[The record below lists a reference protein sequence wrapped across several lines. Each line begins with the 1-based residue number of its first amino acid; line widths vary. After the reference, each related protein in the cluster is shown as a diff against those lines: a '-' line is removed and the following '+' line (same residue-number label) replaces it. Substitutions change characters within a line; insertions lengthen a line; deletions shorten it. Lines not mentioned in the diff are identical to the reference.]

1 MIKTP
6 SPLVSSSTPKVSVV
20 MTTYNRAH
28 TLPQAIQS
36 IIDQTFTDWELII
49 VDDGSSD
56 TTPQIVR
63 QYASGDPR
71 IRYHRHRTNQG
82 AARARNTGFQKAK
95 GAYIALHDDDDFS
108 HLRRLEMQ
116 SQYLDAHP
124 NVDMVVS
131 WIHVFQNNRLRFINK
146 NTFHYQKDKPQS
158 LKTLIELPT
167 TLACSMA
174 RRCVF
179 HTLPMRPFFRAAED
193 YDTFLLC
200 AERYTLTA
208 LPTVLYHYRLGDST
222 HATVSNSDE
231 DRLSLCWQYHCLA
244 WGSAFHRR
252 MGWDDPI
259 DKAETIADALNR
271 LHPQFHAKAQDS
283 VERLRLEFA
292 NISRR
297 IHDTG
302 KNDILSFYRR
312 FAGEKERK
320 RLVTLSSSPREI
332 AKKTRAL
339 PKPNSSIPSKH
350 RYGKS
355 RSPFLPTVSVV
366 IATYNRAHLLPD
378 AIRSIINQTYK
389 DWELIIIDDAST
401 DMTEVVVRAF
411 MQQDPRIRYYRHQT
425 NSGLAVARNTST
437 QLALGSYIALQD
449 DDDRSLPRRLK
460 TQVDFLN
467 GSDDIDL
474 ISSWVQ
480 CFNKEGPTEKIIKTE
495 WKSRAD
501 TPPTLAE
508 RVLHPMPSP
517 CIMARRH
524 VFIET
529 PMRPFFS
536 VVEDYDFLLRCTER
550 YNLSHIP
557 KTLYHYRIADGE
569 HATLSTSHNRSLN
582 VLKYH
587 LAAWASACYRHSNK
601 KDPVETETDV
611 DDLLHKARPLFHS
624 ASKQAK
630 KHLLAKYALD
640 HLMLTW
646 QTHDPKNIKEIIAFL
661 KNLFSRSDYIFV
673 LSSYVKQ
680 NRLVIEQLYTR
691 YYPPVTPS
699 VFRLC
704 CYKGIRDAVQNN
716 DEDLF
721 QWWLDTIKRY
731 SLYRHRWLIAPR
743 IVWTCWTKRDY
754 RKIMLYLAT
763 LLMPKRI
770 VTETPATPSSIRTHG
785 KAPPAQVPQVPQVS
799 IILPTHNRAPLL
811 QHAIDSI
818 RQQTLTDWELIII
831 DDGSRDDTEGVV
843 RSFATTD
850 SRIRYQRHSTPK
862 GAGITRNTGAQLAR
876 GTYIALQDDDDYSLP
891 HRLQTQV
898 DFLNGAGDI
907 DLISSWIQCFYNSS
921 GLTEQILT
929 TDWQSSATDP
939 PTLAERTLHPMPFP
953 CIMARRHVFTETP
966 MRAFFPVA
974 EDYDFLLRCTE
985 RYTLS
990 HVPEVLYH
998 YRLADMKHKALST
1011 SASQSLSILKYHF
1024 AAWASACYRHS
1035 NKKDPVETETNVDDL
1050 LHKARPLF
1058 HSASKQAKKTL
1069 IDKYALDHFKRTW
1082 KTHNSQNIKEMLSFL
1097 KNMLSKTDYTYLLDS
1112 HSQTIPEH
1120 LVPLYVTYR
1129 HDTDPISLIRHFETN
1144 IRKAI
1149 LDNDENLCRQW
1160 LNIAR
1165 RYNRA
1170 TIINS

>member
-1 MIKTP
+1 MTKTP
-6 SPLVSSSTPKVSVV
+6 SPLASSSPPNVSVV

-28 TLPQAIQS
+28 LLPHAIRN
-36 IIDQTFTDWELII
+36 IIAQTFTDWELII
-49 VDDGSSD
+49 VDDASTD
-56 TTPQIVR
+56 TTKEVVHDFIKQ
-63 QYASGDPR
+63 DPR
-71 IRYHRHRTNQG
+71 IRYHRHQHNSG
-82 AARARNTGFQKAK
+82 LAVARNTSFQLAR
-95 GAYIALHDDDDFS
+95 GRYIAFQDDDDFS
-108 HLRRLEMQ
+108 HIRRLEVQ

-124 NVDMVVS
+124 DVDMVTS
-131 WIHVFQNNRLRFINK
+131 WLHVFQNNRLCFIKK

-158 LKTLIELPT
+158 LKTLTELPT
-167 TLACSMA
+167 TLSCFMA

-179 HTLPMRPFFRAAED
+179 HTVPMRPFFRAAED
-193 YDTFLLC
+193 YDAFLRC
-200 AERYTLTA
+200 SERYTLTA
-208 LPTVLYHYRLGDST
+208 LPAVLYHYRLGDST
-222 HATVSNSDE
+222 HASMSNSDA
-231 DRLSLCWQYHCLA
+231 DKLSRCWQYHCLA

-252 MGWDDPI
+252 MGWTDPI
-259 DKAETIADALNR
+259 DKAETITDALNH
-271 LHPQFHAKAQDS
+271 LHPQFHTKAQDS

-292 NISRR
+292 HISRR

-302 KNDILSFYRR
+302 KNDIFSFYRR

-320 RLVTLSSSPREI
+320 RLVTLSSSPREL

-350 RYGKS
+350 RHGKS
-355 RSPFLPTVSVV
+355 RSPLLPTVSVV

-449 DDDRSLPRRLK
+449 DDDICLPHRLK

-474 ISSWVQ
+474 VGSWVQ

-495 WKSRAD
+495 WQSRAD

-508 RVLHPMPSP
+508 RVLHPMPSSS
-517 CIMARRH
+517 IMARRH

-536 VVEDYDFLLRCTER
+536 VAEDYDFLLRCTER

-557 KTLYHYRIADGE
+557 KTLYHYRMADGE

-601 KDPVETETDV
+601 KDPVETETNV

-630 KHLLAKYALD
+630 KHLLAKYAFD
-640 HLMLTW
+640 HFDLTW
-646 QTHDPKNIKEIIAFL
+646 QTHDPKSIKEILVFL

-673 LSSYVKQ
+673 LSYYVKQ
-680 NRLVIEQLYTR
+680 NHLAIEQLYTR

-704 CYKGIRDAVQNN
+704 CYKGIRDALQNN

-721 QWWLDTIKRY
+721 QWWLDTIKLY
-731 SLYRHRWLIAPR
+731 SPYRHRWLIAPR
-743 IVWTCWTKRDY
+743 IIWTCWTKRDY
-754 RKIMLYLAT
+754 HKIMLYLAT

-770 VTETPATPSSIRTHG
+770 VTETPATPPSIRTHG
-785 KAPPAQVPQVPQVS
+785 KAPPAHVPQVS
-799 IILPTHNRAPLL
+799 VILPTHNRSSLL
-811 QHAIDSI
+811 QQAIDSI
-818 RQQTLTDWELIII
+818 RQQTFTDWELIII
-831 DDGSRDDTEGVV
+831 DDGSSDDTEGVV
-843 RSFATTD
+843 RSATAD

-862 GAGITRNTGAQLAR
+862 GAGIARNTGAQLAR
-876 GTYIALQDDDDYSLP
+876 GTYIALQDDDDRSLP
-891 HRLQTQV
+891 HRLQMQV
-898 DFLNGAGDI
+898 DFLNGAGDV
-907 DLISSWIQCFYNSS
+907 DLVSSWVQCFNKE
-921 GLTEQILT
+921 GPIEKIIKTEWKSRADT
-929 TDWQSSATDP
+929 P
-939 PTLAERTLHPMPFP
+939 PTLAERTLHPMPFA

-990 HVPEVLYH
+990 HIPKTLYH
-998 YRLADMKHKALST
+998 YRLADDEHRTLST

-1058 HSASKQAKKTL
+1058 HSASKQAKKHL
-1069 IDKYALDHFKRTW
+1069 LAKYAFDHFDLTW
-1082 KTHNSQNIKEMLSFL
+1082 QTQDPQNIKEMLNLL
-1097 KNMLSKTDYTYLLDS
+1097 KNMLTKADYTNLLDS

-1129 HDTDPISLIRHFETN
+1129 HDTDPISLIQHFETN